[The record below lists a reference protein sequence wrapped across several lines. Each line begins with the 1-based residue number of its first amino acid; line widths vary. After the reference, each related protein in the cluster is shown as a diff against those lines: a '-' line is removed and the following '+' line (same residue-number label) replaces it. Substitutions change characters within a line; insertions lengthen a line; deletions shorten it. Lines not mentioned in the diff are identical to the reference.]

1 MRKRIIATLMA
12 LCMALSL
19 LPVQVLATEGAAQKT
34 ESAKQKT
41 ESAEQTTG
49 AASGGAEGAYAN
61 GADAKIALLRGT
73 EETYQIS
80 VQTLTGKTITLD
92 VTSDET
98 VLSVKTKIQEK
109 EGIPPAQQRLI
120 FAGKQLE
127 EDKTLADYNIQKDAT
142 LHLVLR
148 LAEITDADALAAA
161 VEKHGT
167 VTLGAD
173 IDIDSTLV
181 IKKNVFVTLDL
192 NGYVLRMT
200 GSDSVFKVAGEGGLT
215 VTDSSTESRTHTF
228 TVGDDGRLVDDGQ
241 RREPLDLGQQRRQSP
256 PGGGRGRAPRRVL
269 GQ

>member
-34 ESAKQKT
+34 ESA
-41 ESAEQTTG
+41 EQTTG

-61 GADAKIALLRGT
+61 GADAKIALLQGT
-73 EETYQIS
+73 EQTYQIS

-161 VEKHGT
+161 IGQSGT

-192 NGYVLRMT
+192 NGYVLKMN
-200 GSDSVFKVAGEGGLT
+200 GSGSVFKVAGEGSLT
-215 VTDSSTESRTHTF
+215 VK
-228 TVGDDGRLVDDGQ
+228 
-241 RREPLDLGQQRRQSP
+241 GQQH
-256 PGGGRGRAPRRVL
+256 
-269 GQ
+269 